1 MASVPQKACIVVTSH
16 PDILRTAGYIKRV
29 LEQWGWKTTMK
40 PAEEARI
47 PDLAPVDLMFF
58 GAEDSLPLPS
68 GPYGE
73 LFRSLQGVNFAGR
86 KGALFST
93 STGGIEALRKMVRDS
108 ELALSRSPLVVKKD
122 TTEESVETWL
132 RTMVETR

>member
-1 MASVPQKACIVVTSH
+1 MPKKACIVHTSH
-16 PDILRTAGYIKRV
+16 PDIHRAAHFIKKV

-47 PDLAPVDLMFF
+47 PDLTPVDWMFF
-58 GAEDSLPLPS
+58 GAEDGVSLPS

-93 STGGIEALRKMVRDS
+93 STGGVEALRKMVQDS
-108 ELALSRSPLVVKKD
+108 ELVLSRSPLVVKKD

-132 RTMVETR
+132 RTIVETS

>member
-1 MASVPQKACIVVTSH
+1 MPKKACIVHTSH
-16 PDILRTAGYIKRV
+16 PDIHRTAHVIKKV

-47 PDLAPVDLMFF
+47 PDLTPVDLMFF
-58 GAEDSLPLPS
+58 GAEDSVSLPS
-68 GPYGE
+68 SSYGE

-93 STGGIEALRKMVRDS
+93 STGGVEALRKMVQDS
-108 ELALSRSPLVVKKD
+108 ELVLSRSPLVVKKD
-122 TTEESVETWL
+122 TTEGSVETWL
-132 RTMVETR
+132 RTMVETS